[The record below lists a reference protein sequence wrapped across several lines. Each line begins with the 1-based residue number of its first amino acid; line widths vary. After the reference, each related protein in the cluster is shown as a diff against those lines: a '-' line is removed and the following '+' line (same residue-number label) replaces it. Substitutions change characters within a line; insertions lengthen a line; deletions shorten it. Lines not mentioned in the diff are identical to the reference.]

1 MTHSRQIEKK
11 ERGIGTDKNYSYLAK
26 ISQTAVD
33 FTAVEF
39 KIILPV

>member
-11 ERGIGTDKNYSYLAK
+11 ERGIGTDKNYGYPAK

-33 FTAVEF
+33 LNCKQF